1 MIGNVVGKAQELSA
15 VYDIKQHRQIC
26 IATVG
31 QASWHIHAFRLK
43 AYQRADECYDS
54 LARFSVHCGVSDT
67 EKASRLGRGL
77 SRSHNGRASLN

>member
-15 VYDIKQHRQIC
+15 VYDLKQHRQIC

-31 QASWHIHAFRLK
+31 QASWRIHAFRLK
-43 AYQRADECYDS
+43 AYQRADECCDS
-54 LARFSVHCGVSDT
+54 LARFSVHT